1 MRDSINLFLINY
13 LYKYIIA
20 IKYIMS
26 DDNII
31 TFSVYSSNLRIM
43 KIKYKILN
51 NRNYNNQYYNI
62 RY

>member
-1 MRDSINLFLINY
+1 MCDSINLFLINY

>member
-31 TFSVYSSNLRIM
+31 TFTVYSSNLRIM

>member
-13 LYKYIIA
+13 LYKYIIT